1 MIADIADRD
10 SPGALSHVR
19 AEHAAAVILVES
31 KTNEVQFARNA
42 AAREVQNI
50 RTTARFEAE
59 AMVRAELA
67 AAPPLDGAEED
78 ELIPK
83 PRGSGGSDYSIRKE
97 MHLQDN
103 KALYLAITVSTCI
116 ILHRWPNLGSPACHS
131 GPCAS
136 SSSRL

>member
-1 MIADIADRD
+1 MTTD
-10 SPGALSHVR
+10 SIDPCSPYSPDALTHVR

-31 KTNEVQFARNA
+31 KTNEVQFARDA

-67 AAPPLDGAEED
+67 AAPPLRGGPLGPADED
-78 ELIPK
+78 ETIPK

-103 KALYLAITVSTCI
+103 KALYLAITVS
-116 ILHRWPNLGSPACHS
+116 ACTTLF
-131 GPCAS
+131 A
-136 SSSRL
+136 R